1 MKKLLF
7 VFIMV
12 NVFVHIS
19 AQITTF
25 KGTVKDESGKPIDYV
40 QITLTAN
47 DTLAAYASTVDGGK
61 FFINNI
67 VPGSYK
73 VELSMLGYEDVG
85 MDVTVSGDVRMNF
98 VMKENA
104 MMLDSVVVTTE
115 RPRTTTATG
124 HIYYLSKKA
133 RESGNPFKALQE
145 VPDIVSNHITQS
157 VSAIDGKK
165 MMIMIDGVKINSGIA
180 TIDPKRIDYVEVNDV
195 VSARFMREGY
205 NKILNI
211 HLKPEKT
218 LYQFYEYGLR
228 NDFPH
233 YWGSTWGKAEVG
245 TDKFSVYVNVAPE
258 YTHDQESGSDGLI
271 ESDYYTKTIKQ
282 NSESSSKAVDY
293 TVMLKYKASPKDY
306 LAPYFQGNNSSSH
319 KETNG
324 NGTFVDYT
332 DLNLTDNSL
341 TSDYRSK
348 SLSRVYSGT
357 LFYRRMINGKMTFE
371 NYFSG
376 TYNFNNLRNNTVDI
390 YPDEVWNGRSDFD
403 TRKITVSNDADFS
416 WNINNGTSFSLG
428 STTTYTYDRLLEKCG
443 SSPIYRHKEW
453 DEYLYASIT
462 GKVKS
467 FMFMVSAGYSGIWRQ
482 SADIKDHYYRPYI
495 ASSFTLDMK
504 QAGSLQLSYVL
515 NSASPEVSML
525 NPYDTSTDSL
535 RHNVGNPY
543 LKPQE
548 THGASLRYSY
558 YRKGFY
564 AGAILGYNYIMD
576 RYENIGY
583 IDDDGAYTSTFINLG
598 HYSNIRLSAIL
609 NYRKNNTTIG
619 SFLSHFIE
627 YFPGEKAKKSFSG
640 NLYVLQTIGKW
651 GLYGAIDYTNFSYTN
666 ISTRHNLT
674 PLTSNVFV
682 SYNFTPNLSLSVGAI
697 HLIKNLKSKMHVKD
711 KDYEMFTLD
720 RQDVFH
726 PYILFRWTI
735 RKNTQKQMKLNNNI
749 LKDIQKDINLQDRK
763 Y

>member
-1 MKKLLF
+1 MDKL
-7 VFIMV
+7 
-12 NVFVHIS
+12 IS

-47 DTLAAYASTVDGGK
+47 DTLAAYASTADGGN

-258 YTHDQESGSDGLI
+258 YTHDQESGSDVLI

-306 LAPYFQGNNSSSH
+306 LAAYFQGNNSSSH

-357 LFYRRMINGKMTFE
+357 LFYRRMINGGKA
-371 NYFSG
+371 
-376 TYNFNNLRNNTVDI
+376 
-390 YPDEVWNGRSDFD
+390 
-403 TRKITVSNDADFS
+403 TR
-416 WNINNGTSFSLG
+416 L
-428 STTTYTYDRLLEKCG
+428 
-443 SSPIYRHKEW
+443 
-453 DEYLYASIT
+453 
-462 GKVKS
+462 
-467 FMFMVSAGYSGIWRQ
+467 
-482 SADIKDHYYRPYI
+482 
-495 ASSFTLDMK
+495 
-504 QAGSLQLSYVL
+504 
-515 NSASPEVSML
+515 
-525 NPYDTSTDSL
+525 
-535 RHNVGNPY
+535 
-543 LKPQE
+543 
-548 THGASLRYSY
+548 
-558 YRKGFY
+558 
-564 AGAILGYNYIMD
+564 
-576 RYENIGY
+576 
-583 IDDDGAYTSTFINLG
+583 
-598 HYSNIRLSAIL
+598 
-609 NYRKNNTTIG
+609 
-619 SFLSHFIE
+619 
-627 YFPGEKAKKSFSG
+627 
-640 NLYVLQTIGKW
+640 
-651 GLYGAIDYTNFSYTN
+651 
-666 ISTRHNLT
+666 
-674 PLTSNVFV
+674 
-682 SYNFTPNLSLSVGAI
+682 
-697 HLIKNLKSKMHVKD
+697 
-711 KDYEMFTLD
+711 
-720 RQDVFH
+720 
-726 PYILFRWTI
+726 
-735 RKNTQKQMKLNNNI
+735 
-749 LKDIQKDINLQDRK
+749 
-763 Y
+763 